1 MKRASI
7 SILLCIALGVSLLYS
22 CKHDLPTPNVNNPN
36 LPSIPKD
43 TNQGLS
49 DTALCFER
57 DVLPIFISNCAKSG
71 CHDAITQQKGY
82 VFTSY
87 ATITSKKFK
96 AGNLNDTEL
105 WEKITE
111 QDHKDRMPPPPNTP
125 LTITQQDI
133 IKDWILRGAPN
144 TTNCPSNCDTSSF
157 KYAAD
162 IRPLIQKYCVGCH
175 NATTVSGGYNYENY
189 SGLIVPIQQGRLL
202 GAINHQPGYSAMPKG
217 GMKLNNC
224 EIKKIEKWIANGAQN
239 N

>member
-1 MKRASI
+1 MKTASI

-22 CKHDLPTPNVNNPN
+22 CKHDLPSPSVNNPN

-125 LTITQQDI
+125 L
-133 IKDWILRGAPN
+133 
-144 TTNCPSNCDTSSF
+144 
-157 KYAAD
+157 
-162 IRPLIQKYCVGCH
+162 
-175 NATTVSGGYNYENY
+175 
-189 SGLIVPIQQGRLL
+189 
-202 GAINHQPGYSAMPKG
+202 
-217 GMKLNNC
+217 
-224 EIKKIEKWIANGAQN
+224 
-239 N
+239 